1 MRDKYEIYL
10 SCAHAMRVICH
21 VCLSVYNRF
30 RQWHLL
36 DRFASVFF
44 TLCFKASLFLF
55 DSFVIIV
62 LQLHFCY
69 FCGMFVNKKYTF
81 DLRFV
86 VCINFYLTWL
96 TFLAK

>member
-10 SCAHAMRVICH
+10 SCAHTIRVICH
-21 VCLSVYNRF
+21 VRLSVYNRF
-30 RQWHLL
+30 RQRRLL
-36 DRFASVFF
+36 GLLRFRPKKYKSF

-55 DSFVIIV
+55 YGFVIIV

-69 FCGMFVNKKYTF
+69 FCGIFVDRKYTF

-86 VCINFYLTWL
+86 VCFNSYLHG
-96 TFLAK
+96 